1 MAKKMNMKDIIV
13 LIPGIMG
20 SILQLRKGK
29 NLWDTSNIIWA
40 ASGLNTNLQNLK
52 IQENDDY
59 LIDDL
64 EDGVQATGLI
74 RVPGV
79 IGGLIK
85 TDDYSS
91 ISNLITE
98 EFNVTKGE
106 IHDNNPANFFEFPY
120 DWRRDNRVAARKLQQ
135 LIDNR
140 LPQWR
145 EKTGNEKAKVIIL
158 AHSMGGLVARHYLE
172 VLEGW
177 QNCRALVTFGTPYR
191 GAVNSV
197 NYLAN
202 GHKLGFADLTDI
214 VRSFTSVY
222 QLMPIY
228 PMVKIGENYQR
239 VSETQGIPHLDKK
252 RAEEALAFHREI
264 EQAVEKHQ
272 KDAQYLNSK
281 DSYQIIPFVGCSQ
294 NTFQS
299 VELVDGKIQTSY
311 ELPTINNQK
320 LDIALAEGDGT
331 VPRLSASPIELD
343 GRLSVRYIVESH
355 SCLQSNLQVF
365 DDVIRLL
372 EDTQNPNAPIRGEL
386 GLIQNQRAT
395 ISLIIDDLYVAS
407 EPIELRAKIL
417 NLNTNIG
424 VLQATIA
431 PVKENEEPIQLNFR
445 QQDDQWVLTIDK
457 LSLGLYRLEVETSMK
472 NPLCPTPVKD
482 VFVVL

>member
-1 MAKKMNMKDIIV
+1 MKDIIV

-20 SILQLRKGK
+20 SILQLKKGK
-29 NLWDTSNIIWA
+29 KLWDTSNIIWA
-40 ASGLNTNLQNLK
+40 MSGLNDNLQNLK
-52 IQENDDY
+52 IQGEDDY
-59 LIDDL
+59 LRDDL

-135 LIDNR
+135 LIDKR

-202 GHKLGFADLTDI
+202 EQRLGFADLTDI

-222 QLMPIY
+222 QLIPIY
-228 PMVKIGENYQR
+228 PMVKIGENYQQ
-239 VSETQGIPHLDKK
+239 VAETQGIPHLDKK
-252 RAEEALAFHREI
+252 RAEKALAFHREI

-272 KDAQYLNSK
+272 KDAQYLNFK

-343 GRLSVRYIVESH
+343 GKLAARYIVDTH

-365 DDVIRLL
+365 DDLSRLL
-372 EDTQNPNAPIRGEL
+372 EDMQNTEKPPIRGGLRSEL
-386 GLIQNQRAT
+386 NHRAT
-395 ISLIIDDLYVAS
+395 ISLNIDDLYVTS

-424 VLQATIA
+424 VLQATIT
-431 PVKENEEPIQLNFR
+431 PVEANKEPIQLNFK
-445 QQDDQWVLTIDK
+445 QQDEQWVLTIDK

-482 VFVVL
+482 VFVVI

>member
-1 MAKKMNMKDIIV
+1 MAKEMKDIIV

-20 SILQLRKGK
+20 SILQLRNGR
-29 NLWDTSNIIWA
+29 NLWDTGNIIWA
-40 ASGLNTNLQNLK
+40 MTGLNNDNLQRLRM
-52 IQENDDY
+52 QGDDY

-135 LIDNR
+135 LIDKR

-202 GHKLGFADLTDI
+202 EQRLGFADLTDI

-252 RAEEALAFHREI
+252 RAEKALAFHREI

-272 KDAQYLNSK
+272 KDAQYLNFK

-343 GRLSVRYIVESH
+343 GKLAARYIVDTH

-365 DDVIRLL
+365 DDLSRLL
-372 EDTQNPNAPIRGEL
+372 EDMQNTENPPIRGGLRSEL
-386 GLIQNQRAT
+386 NHRAT
-395 ISLIIDDLYVAS
+395 ISLNIDDLYVTS

-424 VLQATIA
+424 VLQATIT
-431 PVKENEEPIQLNFR
+431 PVEANKEPIQLNFK
-445 QQDDQWVLTIDK
+445 QQDEQWVLTIDK

-482 VFVVL
+482 VFVVI